1 MFGATKRKHARK
13 SGFTLIELLV
23 VIAIIAILAAML
35 LPALAASKF
44 RAKVINC
51 SSNLKQ
57 WGLVINMYAND
68 DSQSRLPRFDFSS
81 GGGGMY
87 CWDTP
92 TNMITGLTGYGL
104 TVPMWFD
111 PVRPQEYQAVVTAL
125 GYEPNIE
132 QLSAYLTRN
141 YGECVINDN
150 WWIPRTQ
157 GTTSFPTDYSTK
169 SQVTWPS
176 WAFGTPSA
184 EYGWPVKTTSRS
196 AALVPFISCKAAS
209 AIGQKSN
216 GLVDSLSGKA
226 SSSPDD
232 ICPNT
237 AHIMGNKLL
246 GVNAAYCDG
255 HVETHNKSQM
265 VCGYVTSAA
274 NIYWFY

>member
-1 MFGATKRKHARK
+1 MFRDLKRTHSK
-13 SGFTLIELLV
+13 SSAFTLIELLV

-35 LPALAASKF
+35 LPALASAKF
-44 RAKVINC
+44 RAKVVNC
-51 SSNLKQ
+51 TSNLKQ

-87 CWDTP
+87 GWDCP
-92 TNMITGLTGYGL
+92 TNMIPGLTVYGL

-111 PVRPQEYQAVVTAL
+111 PVRPDEYAAVVTAL
-125 GYEPNIE
+125 GYAPNIQ
-132 QLSAYLTRN
+132 QLTTYLTKN
-141 YGECVINDN
+141 FGECIINDN

-157 GTTSFPTDYSTK
+157 GTTSFPTDFSTVNPI
-169 SQVTWPS
+169 SWPA
-176 WAFGTPSA
+176 WANGTPSA
-184 EYGWPVKTTSRS
+184 QYGWPVKTTSRS

-209 AIGQKSN
+209 AVGQKAN
-216 GLVDSLSGKA
+216 GLTDSLSGKA
-226 SSSPDD
+226 SSSPNDM
-232 ICPNT
+232 CPNT
-237 AHIMGNKLL
+237 AHFMGGKLL

-265 VCGYVTSAA
+265 HCGYVNAG